1 MTAAEKILSLIQSP
15 LFDPSEIPDTQDVF
29 TWRPPAALSSGEQA
43 LLAISLHTSAI
54 TDELHH
60 LDVLNRRQ
68 VLAALESLDNAHV
81 INDRFRARVRA
92 FRRVGRR

>member
-1 MTAAEKILSLIQSP
+1 MTAAEKILSLIQTP
-15 LFDPSEIPDTQDVF
+15 LFDPDEIPDTQDVF

-81 INDRFRARVRA
+81 IEVRS
-92 FRRVGRR
+92 

>member
-15 LFDPSEIPDTQDVF
+15 IFDAAEIPDTQDVF

-60 LDVLNRRQ
+60 LDVLNRQQ
-68 VLAALESLDNAHV
+68 VLAALESLDDTHV
-81 INDRFRARVRA
+81 IEVRS
-92 FRRVGRR
+92 

>member
-15 LFDPSEIPDTQDVF
+15 LFDPDEIPDTQDVF
-29 TWRPPAALSSGEQA
+29 PWRPPAALSSGEQA

-68 VLAALESLDNAHV
+68 VLAALESLDDTHV
-81 INDRFRARVRA
+81 IEVRS
-92 FRRVGRR
+92 